1 MTSQAAEPRLV
12 LASASASRRG
22 LMTAAGLAFTA
33 RAAAIDEGAIK
44 AGAQAEGISA
54 EDTAVLLAELK
65 AQRVAGSEPDAL
77 VIGSDQ
83 LLVCGKAWFNKPQDI
98 AAARAQLLALRGQ
111 THVLVTAVVCWRGG
125 ERIWHH
131 VAKPRLVMRDFS
143 EAFLDDYLAHEG
155 EAVTTSVGAYRL
167 EGMGMHLF
175 DAITGEHAAILG
187 LPMMALLGFL
197 RQQRVLLR

>member
-1 MTSQAAEPRLV
+1 VTSQAAEPRLV